1 MRKAISIILIVVGI
15 CMMSFGLLG
24 CISGFS
30 GSGDYEVASYHKVY
44 KGSDG
49 WYHGNDVDYLREKSN
64 DADMGVLGIC
74 GMLLGGVMTIVGV
87 AIKPK
92 NDTHPEN

>member
-1 MRKAISIILIVVGI
+1 MRKAISIILIVIGI
-15 CMMSFGLLG
+15 CMILFGLIG
-24 CISGFS
+24 CVSGFS

-49 WYHGNDVDYLREKSN
+49 WYHGNDVDYLREKPNNS
-64 DADMGVLGIC
+64 DMGVLGFF
-74 GMLLGGVMTIVGV
+74 GMLFGSVMTIVGV

-92 NDTHPEN
+92 NDNHPEN